1 MISPNTR
8 WNTACSRGLRVP
20 SIRVPTTPT
29 MRRYRA
35 TRITTSITSV
45 NRKATDVSSRWCTVR
60 NGHSRRIATQLWGR
74 CFTIDGDPSAWPGP
88 PPRASSRIGQDRT
101 RREPLQQ
108 PPHFVVRGL
117 LEPQVVAPYRAE
129 RRRRVQAHHLVR
141 LGSQRR
147 ARLSRAHRHRDH
159 ETGG

>member
-1 MISPNTR
+1 MISPNTF

-35 TRITTSITSV
+35 TRMTTSITSV

-88 PPRASSRIGQDRT
+88 PPRASSRIEQDHT
-101 RREPLQQ
+101 RGEPLQQ

-117 LEPQVVAPYRAE
+117 LEPQVVAPYRAK
-129 RRRRVQAHHLVR
+129 RRRRVQAHRSEEHTSELQSRPHLVCR
-141 LGSQRR
+141 L
-147 ARLSRAHRHRDH
+147 LL
-159 ETGG
+159 EK